1 MDASAI
7 WVTVSG
13 KRDAPGTFF
22 HLFLASFSMHAL
34 RSRNLTKYMF
44 AYWCLN
50 DLLMDWIVNEGV
62 ESVEGRT
69 AVGKRVIAVG
79 GMALANNQTMAATD
93 NTRTNTGSIS
103 EEDTGD
109 SSLPKRHANRDLKRR
124 VQRELCG
131 PSSPWP

>member
-1 MDASAI
+1 
-7 WVTVSG
+7 
-13 KRDAPGTFF
+13 
-22 HLFLASFSMHAL
+22 
-34 RSRNLTKYMF
+34 
-44 AYWCLN
+44 LN

-62 ESVEGRT
+62 ESARGRT

-109 SSLPKRHANRDLKRR
+109 SSLPKRHANRDFKRR
-124 VQRELCG
+124 VSTRASSINANHAARAARGLELSV
-131 PSSPWP
+131 SSGS